1 MSAPAPEQAAPAAK
15 EKKVRAKKDDGTF
28 VARVVIRRTVTTEE
42 VYEVEAVETFFGWT
56 DAEYRD
62 YVEKAQR
69 AFGAFR
75 AERATSITP
84 LPGPGDFSVIRVEKK
99 EDPK

>member
-1 MSAPAPEQAAPAAK
+1 MSAPETAAPAAK
-15 EKKVRAKKDDGTF
+15 DKKPRAKKDDGTF

-42 VYEVEAVETFFGWT
+42 VYEVEAVETFLGWA

-75 AERATSITP
+75 SSNASSVTP
-84 LPGPGDFSVIRVEKK
+84 IAGPSDFTVIRVEKK
-99 EDPK
+99 QEESK